1 MNAQTQI
8 TAAPQASSVGFLNV
22 ESFEFSQRVAN
33 MLSNSTLVPEQ
44 YRAITKVKVGKDNY
58 GNMQFRDEPNPNGLS
73 NCIVAL
79 NMANRMG
86 ADPLMIMQNL
96 YLIEGRPSWSSQFIM
111 ASINSCGRF
120 SSLRFEV
127 ENLGEVEVEYQET
140 AWSNGRKNV
149 VAKTL
154 KVENSTCVA
163 WAIESGTE
171 IPNFSLEE
179 LKEHGGVYKCCK
191 AYGIPLVESSKI
203 SVEMAVKEGWY
214 MKNGSKWKTMPEQM
228 LRYRAASFFGRVY
241 APELLMGLRSVEEEK
256 DRIIDVTPDQSLS
269 EQADANQ
276 LKREILG
283 VKSPAA
289 LDEMEGKVL
298 MLSDDAKREELL
310 KMISAQVKKFQPAVE
325 ASAKKPEPQHEE
337 APPVSEKKSKEV
349 KAHYLDTFKCASSVV
364 GVKRANEKA
373 QSDSELT
380 DVHKKDLDLAAQK
393 IIAEIEEHLANSAYV
408 ASQEKKPSSA
418 DLKKDYLLKMNKAES
433 VGELNMLHEEFIIND
448 ALTGPHLAY
457 LKDAYMQAKEKFKP
471 VEKPDAQKEEAP
483 AADPTKSQMAKTGL
497 KNQIANAPNVEA
509 LKEIAQTVR
518 EYQLKLTND
527 DMGEV
532 LADYAARK
540 KLLEDQQ
547 DMFADVVEEPWID
560 GAIQRIA
567 AAKNQ
572 DDINAEYSDP
582 MCEEL
587 SDKDKQRLDLAAQKR
602 ESELFGQ

>member
-8 TAAPQASSVGFLNV
+8 TASSVGFLNV

-33 MLSNSTLVPEQ
+33 MLSNSTLVPED
-44 YRAITKVKVGKDNY
+44 YRAIKKVKVGKDNY

-140 AWSNGRKNV
+140 VWNNGRKNV
-149 VAKTL
+149 VTKTL

-171 IPNFSLEE
+171 IPSFSLED

-191 AYGIPLVESSKI
+191 FYGIPLVESSKI

-241 APELLMGLRSVEEEK
+241 APELLMGLRSVEEEQ
-256 DRIIDVTPDQSLS
+256 DRIIDVTPDKSVS

-289 LDEMEGKVL
+289 LDEIESKVL
-298 MLSDDAKREELL
+298 MLTDDAKREDLL
-310 KMISAQVKKFQPAVE
+310 KMVTAQAKKFQPVAQDAV
-325 ASAKKPEPQHEE
+325 AKKPEPQVEE
-337 APPVSEKKSKEV
+337 APPVEEPKEV
-349 KAHYLDTFKCASSVV
+349 EEPKKARTRSAPKVVEEVPAVESAVEQDRIQISQTVKMEYMVAITGETQLDTIAILENEINKDSRLSDNHR
-364 GVKRANEKA
+364 GVLHTHIKNCRRVINEALAKKTEA
-373 QSDSELT
+373 QS
-380 DVHKKDLDLAAQK
+380 
-393 IIAEIEEHLANSAYV
+393 
-408 ASQEKKPSSA
+408 
-418 DLKKDYLLKMNKAES
+418 
-433 VGELNMLHEEFIIND
+433 
-448 ALTGPHLAY
+448 
-457 LKDAYMQAKEKFKP
+457 
-471 VEKPDAQKEEAP
+471 P
-483 AADPTKSQMAKTGL
+483 AADPIKSQNAKGGL
-497 KNQIANAPNVEA
+497 KNQIANASSVDE
-509 LKEIAQTVR
+509 LKEIAATVR
-518 EYQLKLTND
+518 DYKLKLTND

-540 KLLEDQQ
+540 KFLEDQQ
-547 DMFADVVEEPWID
+547 DMFAGVVDAELPYVES
-560 GAIQRIA
+560 AILKIQN
-567 AAKNQ
+567 AKSQ
-572 DDINAEYSDP
+572 DDINDVYADP
-582 MCEEL
+582 AFDEL
-587 SDKDKQRLDLAAQKR
+587 SGADRERLDKEAQQR
-602 ESELFGQ
+602 ESELQD

>member
-8 TAAPQASSVGFLNV
+8 TASSVGFLNV

-33 MLSNSTLVPEQ
+33 MLSNSTLVPED
-44 YRAITKVKVGKDNY
+44 YRAIKKVKVGKDNY

-111 ASINSCGRF
+111 ASINNCGRF

-140 AWSNGRKNV
+140 VWNSGRKNV
-149 VAKTL
+149 VTKTL

-171 IPNFSLEE
+171 IPSFSLED

-191 AYGIPLVESSKI
+191 FYGIPLVESSKI

-241 APELLMGLRSVEEEK
+241 APELLMGLRSVEEEQ
-256 DRIIDVTPDQSLS
+256 DRIIDVTPDKSVS

-289 LDEMEGKVL
+289 LDEIESKVL
-298 MLSDDAKREELL
+298 MLTDDAKREDLL
-310 KMISAQVKKFQPAVE
+310 KMVTAQAKKFQPVAQDAV
-325 ASAKKPEPQHEE
+325 AKKPEPEKEE
-337 APPVSEKKSKEV
+337 APPVE
-349 KAHYLDTFKCASSVV
+349 
-364 GVKRANEKA
+364 
-373 QSDSELT
+373 
-380 DVHKKDLDLAAQK
+380 
-393 IIAEIEEHLANSAYV
+393 EIQV
-408 ASQEKKPSSA
+408 KKPTSA
-418 DLKKDYLLKMNKAES
+418 DLKKDYILKMNKAES
-433 VGELNMLHEEFIIND
+433 VGELNELHEQFIVND

-471 VEKPDAQKEEAP
+471 AEQPAQEEVQQAP
-483 AADPTKSQMAKTGL
+483 AVNEIKSQNAKGGL
-497 KNQIANAPNVEA
+497 KRQIADASSVEE
-509 LKEIAQTVR
+509 LKEIAATVR
-518 EYQLKLTND
+518 TYKLKLTDN

-532 LADYAARK
+532 LADYSARK
-540 KLLEDQQ
+540 KFLEEQQ
-547 DMFADVVEEPWID
+547 DMFAGVVDAEMSYVES
-560 GAIQRIA
+560 AILKIQN
-567 AAKNQ
+567 AKSQ
-572 DDINAEYSDP
+572 DDINDVYADP
-582 MCEEL
+582 AFDEISGADRERI
-587 SDKDKQRLDLAAQKR
+587 DKEAQQR
-602 ESELFGQ
+602 ESELQD

>member
-8 TAAPQASSVGFLNV
+8 TASSVGFLNV

-33 MLSNSTLVPEQ
+33 MLSNSTLVPED
-44 YRAITKVKVGKDNY
+44 YRAIKKVKVGKDNY

-140 AWSNGRKNV
+140 VWNNGRKNV
-149 VAKTL
+149 VTKTL

-171 IPNFSLEE
+171 IPSFSLED

-191 AYGIPLVESSKI
+191 FYGIPLVESSKI

-241 APELLMGLRSVEEEK
+241 APELLMGLRSVEEEQ
-256 DRIIDVTPDQSLS
+256 DRIIDVTPDKSVS

-289 LDEMEGKVL
+289 LDEIESKVL
-298 MLSDDAKREELL
+298 MLTDDAKREDLL
-310 KMISAQVKKFQPAVE
+310 KMVTAQAKKFQPVAQDPV
-325 ASAKKPEPQHEE
+325 AKKPEPKKEE
-337 APPVSEKKSKEV
+337 APPVE
-349 KAHYLDTFKCASSVV
+349 
-364 GVKRANEKA
+364 
-373 QSDSELT
+373 
-380 DVHKKDLDLAAQK
+380 
-393 IIAEIEEHLANSAYV
+393 EIQV
-408 ASQEKKPSSA
+408 KKPTSA
-418 DLKKDYLLKMNKAES
+418 DLKKDYILKMNKAES
-433 VGELNMLHEEFIIND
+433 VGELNELHEQFIVND

-471 VEKPDAQKEEAP
+471 AEQPAQEEVQQAP
-483 AADPTKSQMAKTGL
+483 AVNEIKSQNAKGGL
-497 KNQIANAPNVEA
+497 KRQIADASTVDE
-509 LKEIAQTVR
+509 LKEIAATVR
-518 EYQLKLTND
+518 TYKLKLTDN

-532 LADYAARK
+532 LADYSARK
-540 KLLEDQQ
+540 KFLEEQQ
-547 DMFADVVEEPWID
+547 DMFAGVVDAEISYVES
-560 GAIQRIA
+560 AILKIQN
-567 AAKNQ
+567 AKSQ
-572 DDINAEYSDP
+572 DDINDVYADP
-582 MCEEL
+582 AFDEL
-587 SDKDKQRLDLAAQKR
+587 SGADRERVDKEAQQR
-602 ESELFGQ
+602 ESELQD

>member
-8 TAAPQASSVGFLNV
+8 TASSVGFLNV

-33 MLSNSTLVPEQ
+33 MLSNSTLVPED
-44 YRAITKVKVGKDNY
+44 YRAIKKVKVGKDNY

-140 AWSNGRKNV
+140 VWNNGRKNV
-149 VAKTL
+149 VTKTL

-171 IPNFSLEE
+171 IPSFSLED

-191 AYGIPLVESSKI
+191 FYGIPLVESSKI

-241 APELLMGLRSVEEEK
+241 APELLMGLRSVEEEQ
-256 DRIIDVTPDQSLS
+256 DRIIDVTPDKSVS

-289 LDEMEGKVL
+289 LDEIESKVL
-298 MLSDDAKREELL
+298 MLTDDAKREDLL
-310 KMISAQVKKFQPAVE
+310 KMVTAQAKKFQPVAQDPV
-325 ASAKKPEPQHEE
+325 AKKPEPKKEE
-337 APPVSEKKSKEV
+337 APPVE
-349 KAHYLDTFKCASSVV
+349 
-364 GVKRANEKA
+364 
-373 QSDSELT
+373 
-380 DVHKKDLDLAAQK
+380 
-393 IIAEIEEHLANSAYV
+393 EIQV
-408 ASQEKKPSSA
+408 KKPTSA
-418 DLKKDYLLKMNKAES
+418 DLKKDYILKMNKAES
-433 VGELNMLHEEFIIND
+433 VGELNELHEQFIVND

-471 VEKPDAQKEEAP
+471 AEQPAQEEVQQAP
-483 AADPTKSQMAKTGL
+483 AVNEIKSQNAKSGL
-497 KNQIANAPNVEA
+497 KRQIADASSVDE
-509 LKEIAQTVR
+509 LKEIAATVR
-518 EYQLKLTND
+518 DYKLKLTND

-540 KLLEDQQ
+540 KFLEDQQ
-547 DMFADVVEEPWID
+547 DMFAGVEEVSYVES
-560 GAIQRIA
+560 AILKIQN
-567 AAKNQ
+567 AKSQ
-572 DDINAEYSDP
+572 DDINDVYADP
-582 MCEEL
+582 AFDEL
-587 SDKDKQRLDLAAQKR
+587 SGADRERLDKEAQQR
-602 ESELFGQ
+602 ESELQD

>member
-44 YRAITKVKVGKDNY
+44 YRAITKVKVGKDNF

-149 VAKTL
+149 VTKTL

-214 MKNGSKWKTMPEQM
+214 TKNGSKWKTMPEQM

-283 VKSPAA
+283 AKSPAA
-289 LDEMEGKVL
+289 LDEAENKVL

-310 KMISAQVKKFQPAVE
+310 KIISAQAKKFQPAAEVA
-325 ASAKKPEPQHEE
+325 ASKKPEAVQEEVPPVEE
-337 APPVSEKKSKEV
+337 AKEAEKPKRTRTTPKVVEEAVAEQEGPTQLSQKVKSEYMLTLTGATQLDAITTLENEINKDRRLLDNQRSNLNTYIETRRRVINEASESVEKK
-349 KAHYLDTFKCASSVV
+349 T
-364 GVKRANEKA
+364 
-373 QSDSELT
+373 QT
-380 DVHKKDLDLAAQK
+380 Q
-393 IIAEIEEHLANSAYV
+393 
-408 ASQEKKPSSA
+408 QQPS
-418 DLKKDYLLKMNKAES
+418 
-433 VGELNMLHEEFIIND
+433 
-448 ALTGPHLAY
+448 
-457 LKDAYMQAKEKFKP
+457 
-471 VEKPDAQKEEAP
+471 
-483 AADPTKSQMAKTGL
+483 AADPIKSQMAKNGL
-497 KNQIANAPNVEA
+497 KNQIASAPSVEA
-509 LKEIAQTVR
+509 LKEIAATVR
-518 EYQLKLTND
+518 DYKLKLTND

-532 LADYAARK
+532 LADYAVRK
-540 KLLEDQQ
+540 TFLENQQ
-547 DMFADVVEEPWID
+547 DMFAEVEEVSYVDAVIKR
-560 GAIQRIA
+560 IQN
-567 AAKNQ
+567 AKSQ

-582 MCEEL
+582 AFDEL
-587 SDKDKQRLDLAAQKR
+587 STADRDRIDKEAQLR
-602 ESELFGQ
+602 ESELQD

>member
-44 YRAITKVKVGKDNY
+44 YRAITKVKVGKDNF

-149 VAKTL
+149 VTKTL

-214 MKNGSKWKTMPEQM
+214 TKNGSKWKTMPEQM

-283 VKSPAA
+283 AKSPAA
-289 LDEMEGKVL
+289 LDEAENKVL

-310 KMISAQVKKFQPAVE
+310 KIISAQARKFQPAAEVA
-325 ASAKKPEPQHEE
+325 ASKKPEAVQEEVPPVEE
-337 APPVSEKKSKEV
+337 AKEAEKPKRTRTTPKVVEEAVAEQEDPTQLSQKVKSE
-349 KAHYLDTFKCASSVV
+349 Y
-364 GVKRANEKA
+364 
-373 QSDSELT
+373 
-380 DVHKKDLDLAAQK
+380 
-393 IIAEIEEHLANSAYV
+393 
-408 ASQEKKPSSA
+408 
-418 DLKKDYLLKMNKAES
+418 
-433 VGELNMLHEEFIIND
+433 ML
-448 ALTGPHLAY
+448 ALTGATQLDAITT
-457 LKDAYMQAKEKFKP
+457 LENEINKDRRLLDNQRSNLNTYIETRRRVINEASES
-471 VEKPDAQKEEAP
+471 VEKKTQTQQQPS
-483 AADPTKSQMAKTGL
+483 AADPIKSQMAKNGL
-497 KNQIANAPNVEA
+497 KNQIASAPSVEA
-509 LKEIAQTVR
+509 LKEIAATVR
-518 EYQLKLTND
+518 DYKLKLTND

-540 KLLEDQQ
+540 TFLENQQ
-547 DMFADVVEEPWID
+547 DMFAEVEEVSYVDAVIKR
-560 GAIQRIA
+560 IQN
-567 AAKNQ
+567 AKSQ

-582 MCEEL
+582 AFDEL
-587 SDKDKQRLDLAAQKR
+587 STADRDRIDKEAQLR
-602 ESELFGQ
+602 ESELQD

>member
-8 TAAPQASSVGFLNV
+8 TASSVGFLNV

-33 MLSNSTLVPEQ
+33 MLSNSTLVPED
-44 YRAITKVKVGKDNY
+44 YRAIKKVKVGKDNY

-140 AWSNGRKNV
+140 VWNSGRKNV
-149 VAKTL
+149 VTKTL

-171 IPNFSLEE
+171 IPSFSLED

-191 AYGIPLVESSKI
+191 FYGIPLVESSKI

-241 APELLMGLRSVEEEK
+241 APELLMGLRSVEEEQ
-256 DRIIDVTPDQSLS
+256 DRIIDVTPDKSVS

-289 LDEMEGKVL
+289 LDEIESKVL
-298 MLSDDAKREELL
+298 MLTDDAKREDLL
-310 KMISAQVKKFQPAVE
+310 KMVTAQAKKFQPVAQDAV
-325 ASAKKPEPQHEE
+325 AKKPEPEKEE
-337 APPVSEKKSKEV
+337 APPVEEV
-349 KAHYLDTFKCASSVV
+349 KKTRTRSAPKVVEEAQAVESIVEQDPIQISQTVKMEYMVAITGETQLDAI
-364 GVKRANEKA
+364 AILENEINKDSRLLDNHRGILHTQIKNCRRVINEALAKKTEA
-373 QSDSELT
+373 QS
-380 DVHKKDLDLAAQK
+380 
-393 IIAEIEEHLANSAYV
+393 
-408 ASQEKKPSSA
+408 
-418 DLKKDYLLKMNKAES
+418 
-433 VGELNMLHEEFIIND
+433 
-448 ALTGPHLAY
+448 
-457 LKDAYMQAKEKFKP
+457 
-471 VEKPDAQKEEAP
+471 P
-483 AADPTKSQMAKTGL
+483 AVDPIKSQSAKSGL
-497 KNQIANAPNVEA
+497 KNQIANASSVDE
-509 LKEIAQTVR
+509 LKEIAATVR
-518 EYQLKLTND
+518 DYKLKLTND

-540 KLLEDQQ
+540 KFLEDQQ
-547 DMFADVVEEPWID
+547 DMFAGVDEVSYVDAVIKR
-560 GAIQRIA
+560 IQN
-567 AAKNQ
+567 AKSQ
-572 DDINAEYSDP
+572 DDINAEYADP
-582 MCEEL
+582 AFDEL
-587 SDKDKQRLDLAAQKR
+587 SGADRERIDKEAQQR
-602 ESELFGQ
+602 ESELQD

>member
-269 EQADANQ
+269 GQADANQ

-283 VKSPAA
+283 AKSPAA
-289 LDEMEGKVL
+289 LDEAENKVL

-310 KMISAQVKKFQPAVE
+310 KLISAQAKKFQPAAEVA
-325 ASAKKPEPQHEE
+325 ASKKPEAVQEA
-337 APPVSEKKSKEV
+337 APPVEEAKEV
-349 KAHYLDTFKCASSVV
+349 EKPKRTRTAPKVV
-364 GVKRANEKA
+364 EEAVAEQEDPVQLS
-373 QSDSELT
+373 QSM
-380 DVHKKDLDLAAQK
+380 
-393 IIAEIEEHLANSAYV
+393 
-408 ASQEKKPSSA
+408 
-418 DLKKDYLLKMNKAES
+418 KMEYM
-433 VGELNMLHEEFIIND
+433 V
-448 ALTGPHLAY
+448 ALTGATQLDAIAG
-457 LKDAYMQAKEKFKP
+457 LENEVNKDSRLLDNHKGILNTYIETRRRVINEASES
-471 VEKPDAQKEEAP
+471 VEKKTQIQQQPT
-483 AADPTKSQMAKTGL
+483 AADPIKSNMAKEGL
-497 KNQIANAPNVEA
+497 KNQIANAPSVEA
-509 LKEIAQTVR
+509 LKEIAETVR
-518 EYQLKLTND
+518 DYKLKLTND

-532 LADYAARK
+532 LADYSARK

-547 DMFADVVEEPWID
+547 DMFADVVEVSYVDAVIKR
-560 GAIQRIA
+560 IQN
-567 AAKNQ
+567 AKSQ
-572 DDINAEYSDP
+572 DDINAEFDDP
-582 MCEEL
+582 AYEEL
-587 SDKDKQRLDLAAQKR
+587 SGADQERINKEAQQREA
-602 ESELFGQ
+602 ELQD

>member
-8 TAAPQASSVGFLNV
+8 TASSVGFLNV

-33 MLSNSTLVPEQ
+33 MLSNSTLVPED
-44 YRAITKVKVGKDNY
+44 YRAIKKVKVGKDNY

-140 AWSNGRKNV
+140 VWNNGRKNV
-149 VAKTL
+149 VTKTL

-171 IPNFSLEE
+171 IPSFSLED

-191 AYGIPLVESSKI
+191 FYGIPLVESSKI

-241 APELLMGLRSVEEEK
+241 APELLMGLRSVEEEQ
-256 DRIIDVTPDQSLS
+256 DRIIDVTPDKSVS

-289 LDEMEGKVL
+289 LDEIESKVL
-298 MLSDDAKREELL
+298 MLTDDAKREDLL
-310 KMISAQVKKFQPAVE
+310 KMVTAQAKKFQPVAQDPV
-325 ASAKKPEPQHEE
+325 AKKPEPEKEE
-337 APPVSEKKSKEV
+337 APPVE
-349 KAHYLDTFKCASSVV
+349 
-364 GVKRANEKA
+364 
-373 QSDSELT
+373 
-380 DVHKKDLDLAAQK
+380 
-393 IIAEIEEHLANSAYV
+393 EIQV
-408 ASQEKKPSSA
+408 KKPTSA
-418 DLKKDYLLKMNKAES
+418 DLKKDYILKMNKAES
-433 VGELNMLHEEFIIND
+433 VGELNELHEQFIVND

-471 VEKPDAQKEEAP
+471 AEQPAQEEVQQAP
-483 AADPTKSQMAKTGL
+483 AVNEIKSQNAKSGL
-497 KNQIANAPNVEA
+497 KRQIADASSVDE
-509 LKEIAQTVR
+509 LKEIAATVR
-518 EYQLKLTND
+518 DYKLKLTND

-540 KLLEDQQ
+540 KFLKDQQ
-547 DMFADVVEEPWID
+547 DMFAGVEEVSYVES
-560 GAIQRIA
+560 AILKIQN
-567 AAKNQ
+567 AKSQ
-572 DDINAEYSDP
+572 DDINDVYADP
-582 MCEEL
+582 AFDEL
-587 SDKDKQRLDLAAQKR
+587 SGADRERVDKEAQQR
-602 ESELFGQ
+602 ESELQD